1 MVWAMPTFS
10 APDGTELAYHVY
22 GEGEPLICLPGGPM
36 QASVYLGELGG
47 LSQHRQLVM
56 LDLRGTGESAI
67 PTDTTSYRCD
77 EQVDDVEALRMHLG
91 LDQVDLLGHSAGANL
106 AALYV
111 GRYPER
117 VRKLLLITPSVFAVG
132 LQITGDDRLE
142 VTRLRQDEP
151 WFGPAFEALQQIVA
165 GNATGESWAA
175 IAPFSYGRWDEAAQA
190 HQAAE
195 DGQRNNE
202 AAAAYAGEGAFD
214 PDSTRTALAA
224 FSPPV
229 LVLAGEVDPGAPP
242 SVIAEYAGLFPN
254 AEFVV
259 QPGAGH
265 MPWLDDPDQFVA
277 AVDLS
282 FGIASLELG

>member
-1 MVWAMPTFS
+1 MPTFS
-10 APDGTELAYHVY
+10 APDGAELAYHVI

-47 LSQHRQLVM
+47 LSKHRQLVL
-56 LDLRGTGESAI
+56 LDLRGTGDSAI
-67 PTDTTSYRCD
+67 FADVTTYRCD
-77 EQVDDVEALRMHLG
+77 EQVDDVEALREHLG
-91 LDQVDLLGHSAGANL
+91 LDRVDLLGHSAGANL
-106 AALYV
+106 AALYI

-117 VRKLLLITPSVFAVG
+117 VGKLLLITPSVFAVG
-132 LQITGDDRLE
+132 LQVTGDDRLE

-151 WFGPAFEALQQIVA
+151 WFGPAFEALQQIIA

-175 IAPFSYGRWDEAAQA
+175 IAPFSYGRWDVAAQA

-214 PDSTRTALAA
+214 PDSTRTALAT
-224 FSPPV
+224 FSRPV

-242 SVIAEYAGLFPN
+242 RVIAEYAGLFPN
-254 AEFVV
+254 AEFAV

-265 MPWLDDPDQFVA
+265 MPWLDDPDHFVA
-277 AVDLS
+277 TVAPFLKD
-282 FGIASLELG
+282 

>member
-10 APDGTELAYHVY
+10 APDGTELAYHLL
-22 GEGEPLICLPGGPM
+22 GEGDPLICLPGGAM

-56 LDLRGTGESAI
+56 LDLRGTGDSAK
-67 PTDTTSYRCD
+67 PADVTTYRCD
-77 EQVDDVEALRMHLG
+77 QQVDDVEALREHLG

-165 GNATGESWAA
+165 GKATGESWAA

-224 FSPPV
+224 FSQPV
-229 LVLAGEVDPGAPP
+229 LLLAGEVDPGAPP
-242 SVIAEYAGLFPN
+242 RVIAEYAGLFPN
-254 AEFVV
+254 AECVV

-265 MPWLDDPDQFVA
+265 LPWLDDPDQFVA
-277 AVDLS
+277 AVAPFLKD
-282 FGIASLELG
+282 

>member
-10 APDGTELAYHVY
+10 APDGTELTYHVS

-36 QASVYLGELGG
+36 QASVYLGELGR
-47 LSQHRQLVM
+47 LSNHRQLVM
-56 LDLRGTGESAI
+56 LDLRGTGDSAK
-67 PTDTTSYRCD
+67 PADVTTYRCD
-77 EQVDDVEALRMHLG
+77 QQVDDVEALREHLG

-132 LQITGDDRLE
+132 LQVTGDDRLG

-165 GNATGESWAA
+165 GNATAESWTA
-175 IAPFSYGRWDEAAQA
+175 ITPFSYGRWDEAAQA

-195 DGQRNNE
+195 DDQRNNE

-224 FSPPV
+224 FSQPV
-229 LVLAGEVDPGAPP
+229 LLLAGEVDPGAPP
-242 SVIAEYAGLFPN
+242 RVIAEYAGLFPN

-265 MPWLDDPDQFVA
+265 LPWLDDPDQFVA
-277 AVDLS
+277 AVHPFLKD
-282 FGIASLELG
+282 